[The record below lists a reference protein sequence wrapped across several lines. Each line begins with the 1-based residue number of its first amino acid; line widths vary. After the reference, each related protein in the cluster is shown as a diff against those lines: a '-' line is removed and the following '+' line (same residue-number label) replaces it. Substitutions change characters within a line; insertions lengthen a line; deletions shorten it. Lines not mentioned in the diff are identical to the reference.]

1 MIASHAV
8 SREDSPQRAC
18 HCPSACARDL
28 TAAFRYGPACFTTC
42 GDMWVAWNS
51 LYSALGIRCSA
62 RKRMIIRS
70 IERVDYTAALATL
83 VGPSIYMSTLIAGI
97 CVEIVTDR
105 NREDARGWV
114 HLTVLIFAGTFTYM
128 YGSVRDVTV
137 SGVVTAVLLLRS
149 VWDSTTMRPSAQ
161 ELIGGVVALVGKV
174 SF

>member
-1 MIASHAV
+1 MREDTPGAVSGEGAYLLVPRASTALVIASHAV
-8 SREDSPQRAC
+8 SREDSPQRA
-18 HCPSACARDL
+18 CPSACARDL

-114 HLTVLIFAGTFTYM
+114 HVL
-128 YGSVRDVTV
+128 
-137 SGVVTAVLLLRS
+137 
-149 VWDSTTMRPSAQ
+149 P
-161 ELIGGVVALVGKV
+161 VAWKFYPYVCWLYDAYPKHIRI
-174 SF
+174 SCCCL